1 MTKNTNLKNEEKELE
16 FEKAKDSTW
25 NTIIKA
31 QDDFKERMLSQKPEE
46 IYSSASKIAF
56 IESALDELGR
66 NVEELVFET
75 SFFDYSTNESLLF
88 ALLISEK
95 IHPITSSS
103 IINLAERYW
112 EKSEGGYEYGTE
124 DFSYFL
130 EHYVLTEF
138 NLDSIIEQIKE
149 IIRTKSEV
157 LKENISIIIKQAM
170 IDYKNLYLN
179 QGIEEVYDNA
189 DQIFFCNN
197 VLEEF
202 LRELDFLNLQ
212 DDNYN
217 KMELYLVELVK
228 EGENE
233 SITSA
238 GVLRAV
244 DNYWKYEEN
253 YIPESEDFTRF
264 LKEYIAPEFNLKL
277 STIKI
282 K

>member
-1 MTKNTNLKNEEKELE
+1 MTKNTNLKNEKKE

-31 QDDFKERMLSQKPEE
+31 QDDFKERMLSQKAEE

-75 SFFDYSTNESLLF
+75 PFFDYSTNESLLF
-88 ALLISEK
+88 ALLILEK

-112 EKSEGGYEYGTE
+112 EKSERGYEYGTE

-138 NLDSIIEQIKE
+138 NLDSIIEQVKE

-157 LKENISIIIKQAM
+157 LKENISIIINQAM
-170 IDYKNLYLN
+170 IDYKSLYLN

-202 LRELDFLNLQ
+202 LREIDFLNLQ

-217 KMELYLVELVK
+217 KMELYLVQLVK

-233 SITSA
+233 GITSA

-244 DNYWKYEEN
+244 DNYWKSEEN

>member
-1 MTKNTNLKNEEKELE
+1 MTKNTNLKNEEKE

-31 QDDFKERMLSQKPEE
+31 QDDFKERMLSQKAEE

-88 ALLISEK
+88 ALLILEK

-112 EKSEGGYEYGTE
+112 EKSESGYEYGTE

-157 LKENISIIIKQAM
+157 LKENISIIINQAM
-170 IDYKNLYLN
+170 MI
-179 QGIEEVYDNA
+179 
-189 DQIFFCNN
+189 
-197 VLEEF
+197 
-202 LRELDFLNLQ
+202 
-212 DDNYN
+212 
-217 KMELYLVELVK
+217 
-228 EGENE
+228 
-233 SITSA
+233 
-238 GVLRAV
+238 
-244 DNYWKYEEN
+244 
-253 YIPESEDFTRF
+253 
-264 LKEYIAPEFNLKL
+264 
-277 STIKI
+277 IKI
-282 K
+282 YI

>member
-1 MTKNTNLKNEEKELE
+1 MTKNTNLKNEEKE

-31 QDDFKERMLSQKPEE
+31 QDDFKERMLSQKAEE

-75 SFFDYSTNESLLF
+75 SFFDYSTKESLLF
-88 ALLISEK
+88 ALLILEK

-157 LKENISIIIKQAM
+157 LKENISIIINQAM

-244 DNYWKYEEN
+244 DNYWKFEEN

>member
-1 MTKNTNLKNEEKELE
+1 MTKNTNLKNEEKE

-31 QDDFKERMLSQKPEE
+31 QDEFKERMLSQKAEE

-88 ALLISEK
+88 ALLILEK

-112 EKSEGGYEYGTE
+112 EKSESGYEYGTE

-138 NLDSIIEQIKE
+138 NLDSIIDQIKE

-157 LKENISIIIKQAM
+157 LKENISIIINQAM

-244 DNYWKYEEN
+244 DNYWKSEEN

>member
-1 MTKNTNLKNEEKELE
+1 MTKNTNLKNEEKE

-31 QDDFKERMLSQKPEE
+31 QDDFKERMLSQKAEE

-88 ALLISEK
+88 ALLILEK

-112 EKSEGGYEYGTE
+112 EKSESGYEYGTE

-138 NLDSIIEQIKE
+138 NLDSIIDQIKE

-157 LKENISIIIKQAM
+157 LKENISIIINQAM

-202 LRELDFLNLQ
+202 LREIDFLNLQ

-217 KMELYLVELVK
+217 KMELYLVQLVK

-244 DNYWKYEEN
+244 DNYWKSEEN
-253 YIPESEDFTRF
+253 YIPGSEDFTRF

>member
-1 MTKNTNLKNEEKELE
+1 MTKNTNLKNEEKE

-25 NTIIKA
+25 KTIIKA
-31 QDDFKERMLSQKPEE
+31 QDDFKERILSQKAEE

-66 NVEELVFET
+66 NVDELVFET

-88 ALLISEK
+88 ALLILEK
-95 IHPITSSS
+95 IDPITSSS

-112 EKSEGGYEYGTE
+112 EKSESGYEYGTE

-138 NLDSIIEQIKE
+138 NLDSIIEKIKE

-157 LKENISIIIKQAM
+157 LKENISIIINQAM
-170 IDYKNLYLN
+170 IDYKSLYLN

-244 DNYWKYEEN
+244 DNYWKSEEN

>member
-1 MTKNTNLKNEEKELE
+1 MTKNTNLKNEEKE

-31 QDDFKERMLSQKPEE
+31 QDDFKERMLSQKAEE

-56 IESALDELGR
+56 IESALDEFGR

-88 ALLISEK
+88 ALLILEK

-112 EKSEGGYEYGTE
+112 EKSESGYEYGTE

-157 LKENISIIIKQAM
+157 LKENISIIINQAM